1 MAKLK
6 IGICGWG
13 NVATGLYEQL
23 VNGDE
28 IYADWEICCIG
39 ARRDNPKCN
48 PGSTKIL
55 RDIFEVVEEDIDVL
69 VELIGGVETAK
80 DLITRALC
88 SGKHVVTAN
97 KAVIFE
103 HGEELINLAKKNDVE
118 LLFESAV
125 CAGTPAIK
133 MLSNDLTANK
143 ISKVTGMLNGTTNFI
158 LSNMEE
164 GASYESVLQEAQE
177 KGYAEPD
184 PSLDVNGTDA
194 AHKIGILAALAFNS
208 GLPAKGFYVEGIENI
223 QSQDFTYAN
232 EFHLTVKHLAVA
244 KLNDEGIEL
253 RSHPVML
260 SKNSSLAGLKGVR
273 NGIQFDTNLL
283 GEFHVAG
290 SGAGRESTASG
301 LISDI
306 FALSRSNESSPIRYP
321 DFSKKPN
328 LLNFSDLIFKYYVYL
343 EVKDEPGVLA
353 LISKIFA
360 DQGISFDKVIQ
371 KDQADDGNVPV
382 VIFTNP
388 IIENEMQTAL
398 KSLENHPVISNSKII
413 RIEDL

>member
-23 VNGDE
+23 VNGDK
-28 IYADWEICCIG
+28 IYDDWQICCIG
-39 ARRDNPKCN
+39 ARRDNPKCD
-48 PGSTKIL
+48 PGSVKIL
-55 RDIFEVVEEDIDVL
+55 RDIFAVADEDIDVL

-80 DLITRALC
+80 DLITQALK

-103 HGEELINLAKKNDVE
+103 HGEELINLAIKNNVK

-125 CAGTPAIK
+125 CAGTPSIK

-143 ISKVTGMLNGTTNFI
+143 ISKVAGMLNGTTNFI

-164 GASYESVLQEAQE
+164 GASYESVLQEAKE

-208 GLPAKGFYVEGIENI
+208 GLPASDFHIEGIENI
-223 QSQDFTYAN
+223 QSQDFVYAN
-232 EFHLTVKHLAVA
+232 DFHMTVKHLAVA
-244 KLNDEGIEL
+244 KLNDKGIEL

-260 SKNSSLAGLKGVR
+260 NKDSSLAGLKGVR
-273 NGIQFDTNLL
+273 NGIQFDTSLL

-301 LISDI
+301 LISDL
-306 FALSRSNESSPIRYP
+306 FALSKSNGSSPMQYP
-321 DFSKKPN
+321 DFSKKPD
-328 LLNFSDLIFKYYVYL
+328 LMNFDDLIFKYYVYL
-343 EVKDEPGVLA
+343 EVEDEPGVLA

-360 DQGISFDKVIQ
+360 DHGIGFDKVIQ
-371 KDQADDGNVPV
+371 KDQLENSNVPV
-382 VIFTNP
+382 VIFTDP
-388 IIENEMQTAL
+388 IIESEMQIAL
-398 KSLENHPVISNSKII
+398 KDLDNHPVILNSKII
-413 RIEDL
+413 RIEEL

>member
-23 VNGDE
+23 VNGDK
-28 IYADWEICCIG
+28 IYDDWQICCIG
-39 ARRDNPKCN
+39 ARRDNPKCD
-48 PGSTKIL
+48 PGSVKIL
-55 RDIFEVVEEDIDVL
+55 RDIFAVADEDIDVL

-80 DLITRALC
+80 DLITQALK

-103 HGEELINLAKKNDVE
+103 HGEELINLAIENNVK

-125 CAGTPAIK
+125 CAGTPSIK

-143 ISKVTGMLNGTTNFI
+143 ISKVAGMLNGTTNFI

-164 GASYESVLQEAQE
+164 GASYESVLQEAKE

-208 GLPAKGFYVEGIENI
+208 GLPASDFHIEGIENI
-223 QSQDFTYAN
+223 QSRDFVYAN
-232 EFHLTVKHLAVA
+232 DFHMTVKHLAVA
-244 KLNDEGIEL
+244 KLNDKGIEL

-260 SKNSSLAGLKGVR
+260 NKDSSLAGLKGVR
-273 NGIQFDTNLL
+273 NGIQFDTSLL

-301 LISDI
+301 LISDL
-306 FALSRSNESSPIRYP
+306 FALSKSNGSSPMQYP
-321 DFSKKPN
+321 NFSKKPD
-328 LLNFSDLIFKYYVYL
+328 LMNFDDLIFKYYVYL
-343 EVKDEPGVLA
+343 EVEDEPGVLA
-353 LISKIFA
+353 LITKIFA
-360 DQGISFDKVIQ
+360 DHGIGFDKVIQ
-371 KDQADDGNVPV
+371 KDQLENSNVPV
-382 VIFTNP
+382 VIFTDP
-388 IIENEMQTAL
+388 IIESEMQIAL
-398 KSLENHPVISNSKII
+398 KDLDNHPVILNSKII
-413 RIEDL
+413 RIEEL

>member
-103 HGEELINLAKKNDVE
+103 HGEELINLAKKNNVE

-143 ISKVTGMLNGTTNFI
+143 ISKVAGMLNGTTNFI

-208 GLPAKGFYVEGIENI
+208 GLPSPSFYVEGIEDI

-232 EFHLTVKHLAVA
+232 DFHLTVKHLAVA

-260 SKNSSLAGLKGVR
+260 SKDSSLAGLKGVR

-306 FALSRSNESSPIRYP
+306 FALSKLNGSSPMRYP

-328 LLNFSDLIFKYYVYL
+328 LLNFDDLVFKYYVYL

-360 DQGISFDKVIQ
+360 DQSIGFDKVIQ
-371 KDQADDGNVPV
+371 KDQLGNGNVPV
-382 VIFTNP
+382 VIFTDP
-388 IIENEMQTAL
+388 IVENEMQTAL
-398 KSLENHPVISNSKII
+398 QDLKNNPVILSSKII

>member
-103 HGEELINLAKKNDVE
+103 HGEELINLAKKNNVE

-143 ISKVTGMLNGTTNFI
+143 ISKVAGMLNGTTNFI

-208 GLPAKGFYVEGIENI
+208 GLPTPSFYVEGIEDI

-232 EFHLTVKHLAVA
+232 DFHLTVKHLAVA

-260 SKNSSLAGLKGVR
+260 SKDSSLAGLKGVR

-306 FALSRSNESSPIRYP
+306 FALSRSNGSSPMRYP

-328 LLNFSDLIFKYYVYL
+328 LLNFDDLVFKYYVYL

-360 DQGISFDKVIQ
+360 DQSIGFDKVIQ
-371 KDQADDGNVPV
+371 KDQLGNGNVPV
-382 VIFTNP
+382 VIFTDP
-388 IIENEMQTAL
+388 IVENEMQTAL
-398 KSLENHPVISNSKII
+398 QDLKNNPVILSSKII

>member
-28 IYADWEICCIG
+28 AYADWEICCIG

-55 RDIFEVVEEDIDVL
+55 RDIFDVVEEDIDVL

-80 DLITRALC
+80 DLISRALN

-103 HGEELINLAKKNDVE
+103 HGEELINLAKKNNVE

-143 ISKVTGMLNGTTNFI
+143 ISKVAGMLNGTTNFI

-164 GASYESVLQEAQE
+164 GASYESVLQEAQD

-208 GLPAKGFYVEGIENI
+208 GLPAPGFYVEGIEDI
-223 QSQDFTYAN
+223 KSQDFAYAN

-260 SKNSSLAGLKGVR
+260 SKNSSLAGLRGVR

-306 FALSRSNESSPIRYP
+306 FALSRSNESSSMRYP
-321 DFSKKPN
+321 DFSQKPN
-328 LLNFSDLIFKYYVYL
+328 LLNFGDLIFKYYVYL

-371 KDQADDGNVPV
+371 KDQLDDGNVPV
-382 VIFTNP
+382 VIFTDP

-398 KSLENHPVISNSKII
+398 TSLKNHPVISNSKII

>member
-1 MAKLK
+1 MTKLK

-28 IYADWEICCIG
+28 VYADWEICCIG

-55 RDIFEVVEEDIDVL
+55 RDIFDVVQEDIDVV

-80 DLITRALC
+80 DLIAQALK

-103 HGEELINLAKKNDVE
+103 HGEELINLAKKNNVE

-133 MLSNDLTANK
+133 MFSNDLTANK
-143 ISKVTGMLNGTTNFI
+143 ISKVAGMLNGTTNFI

-208 GLPAKGFYVEGIENI
+208 GLPTPSFYVEGIEDI

-232 EFHLTVKHLAVA
+232 DFHLTVKHLAVA

-260 SKNSSLAGLKGVR
+260 SKDSSLAGLKGVR

-290 SGAGRESTASG
+290 SGAGRDSTASG

-306 FALSRSNESSPIRYP
+306 FALSRSNGSSPMRYP

-328 LLNFSDLIFKYYVYL
+328 LLNFDDLVFKYYVYL

-360 DQGISFDKVIQ
+360 DQSIGFDKVIQ
-371 KDQADDGNVPV
+371 KDQLGNGNVPV
-382 VIFTNP
+382 VIFTDP
-388 IIENEMQTAL
+388 IVENEMQTAL
-398 KSLENHPVISNSKII
+398 KDLKNNPVILSSKII

>member
-1 MAKLK
+1 MTKLK

-23 VNGDE
+23 VGGEE
-28 IYADWEICCIG
+28 IYANWDICCIG

-55 RDIFEVVEEDIDVL
+55 RDIFKVAEEDIDVL

-80 DLITRALC
+80 ELITLALN

-103 HGEELINLAKKNDVE
+103 HGEELINLAKKNNVK

-133 MLSNDLTANK
+133 MLSNDLIANK
-143 ISKVTGMLNGTTNFI
+143 ISKVAGMLNGTTNFI
-158 LSNMEE
+158 LSSMEE
-164 GASYESVLQEAQE
+164 GASYETVLKEAQE

-194 AHKIGILAALAFNS
+194 AHKIGILAALTFNS
-208 GLPAKGFYVEGIENI
+208 GLPASNFHIEGIENI
-223 QSQDFTYAN
+223 QSEDFTYAN

-244 KLNDEGIEL
+244 KLNDHGIEL

-260 SKNSSLAGLKGVR
+260 SKDSSLAGLKGVR
-273 NGIQFDTNLL
+273 NGIQFDTDLL

-301 LISDI
+301 LISDLY
-306 FALSRSNESSPIRYP
+306 ALSNSGESNPMQYP

-328 LLNFSDLIFKYYVYL
+328 LVKFEDLIFKYYVYL

-360 DQGISFDKVIQ
+360 GQGIGFDKVIQ
-371 KDQADDGNVPV
+371 KDQLDNGNVPV
-382 VIFTNP
+382 VIFTDP
-388 IIENEMQTAL
+388 ILEKEMQIAL
-398 KSLENHPVISNSKII
+398 QDLKNHPVILNSKII

>member
-23 VNGDE
+23 VNGNE
-28 IYADWEICCIG
+28 IYSDWEICCIG

-55 RDIFEVVEEDIDVL
+55 RDIFDVVEENIDVL

-80 DLITRALC
+80 ELIVKALN
-88 SGKHVVTAN
+88 SGKHVITAN

-103 HGEELINLAKKNDVE
+103 HGEELINLAKKNNVE

-125 CAGTPAIK
+125 CAGTPTIK
-133 MLSNDLTANK
+133 MLSNDLTANR
-143 ISKVTGMLNGTTNFI
+143 ISKVAGMLNGTTNFI

-164 GASYESVLQEAQE
+164 GASYESVLQEAQK

-208 GLPAKGFYVEGIENI
+208 GLPVSGFYVEGIENI

-244 KLNDEGIEL
+244 KLHDKGIEL

-301 LISDI
+301 LISDL
-306 FALSRSNESSPIRYP
+306 FALSKFNGTSPMQYP

-328 LLNFSDLIFKYYVYL
+328 LLNFYDLIFKYYVYL

-371 KDQADDGNVPV
+371 KDQLDDGNVPV
-382 VIFTNP
+382 VIFTDP

>member
-80 DLITRALC
+80 DLITRALS

-103 HGEELINLAKKNDVE
+103 HGEELINLAKKNNVE

-133 MLSNDLTANK
+133 MFSNDLTANK
-143 ISKVTGMLNGTTNFI
+143 ISKVAGMLNGTTNFI

-208 GLPAKGFYVEGIENI
+208 GLPTPSFYVEGIEDI

-232 EFHLTVKHLAVA
+232 DFHLTVKHLAVA

-260 SKNSSLAGLKGVR
+260 SKDSSLAGLKGVR

-306 FALSRSNESSPIRYP
+306 FSLSRSNGSSPMRYP

-328 LLNFSDLIFKYYVYL
+328 LLNFDDLVFKYYVYL

-360 DQGISFDKVIQ
+360 DQSIGFDKVIQ
-371 KDQADDGNVPV
+371 KDQLGNGNVPV
-382 VIFTNP
+382 VIFTDP
-388 IIENEMQTAL
+388 IVENEMQTAL
-398 KSLENHPVISNSKII
+398 KDLKNNPVILSSKII

>member
-23 VNGDE
+23 VSGDE
-28 IYADWEICCIG
+28 IYNDWEICCIG

-55 RDIFEVVEEDIDVL
+55 RDIFEVVKEDIDVL

-80 DLITRALC
+80 DLITQALK

-103 HGEELINLAKKNDVE
+103 HGEELINLAIKNNVE

-133 MLSNDLTANK
+133 MLSNDLIANK
-143 ISKVTGMLNGTTNFI
+143 ISKVAGMLNGTTNFI

-164 GASYESVLQEAQE
+164 GASYESVLQEAQD

-208 GLPAKGFYVEGIENI
+208 GLPAHGFYVEGIENI
-223 QSQDFTYAN
+223 KSQDFIYAN
-232 EFHLTVKHLAVA
+232 DFHLTVKHLAVA
-244 KLNDEGIEL
+244 KLNDAGIEL

-273 NGIQFDTNLL
+273 NGIQFDTDLL

-306 FALSRSNESSPIRYP
+306 SALSRSSEFSPMHYP

-328 LLNFSDLIFKYYVYL
+328 LLNFDDLVFKYYVYL

-360 DQGISFDKVIQ
+360 DQSIGFDKVIQ
-371 KDQADDGNVPV
+371 KDQLDNGNVPV
-382 VIFTNP
+382 VIFTDP
-388 IIENEMQTAL
+388 IVENDMQTAL
-398 KSLENHPVISNSKII
+398 QDLNNHPVILNSKII

>member
-80 DLITRALC
+80 DLITRALS

-103 HGEELINLAKKNDVE
+103 HGEELINLAKKNNVE

-133 MLSNDLTANK
+133 MFSNDLTANK
-143 ISKVTGMLNGTTNFI
+143 ISKVAGMLNGTTNFI

-208 GLPAKGFYVEGIENI
+208 GLPTPSFYVEGIEDI

-232 EFHLTVKHLAVA
+232 DFHLTVKHLAVA

-260 SKNSSLAGLKGVR
+260 SKDSSLAGLKGVR

-306 FALSRSNESSPIRYP
+306 FALSRSNGSSPMRYP

-328 LLNFSDLIFKYYVYL
+328 LLNFDDLVFKYYVYL

-360 DQGISFDKVIQ
+360 DQNIGFDKVIQ
-371 KDQADDGNVPV
+371 KDQLDNNNVPV
-382 VIFTNP
+382 VIFTDS
-388 IIENEMQTAL
+388 IVENEMQTAL
-398 KSLENHPVISNSKII
+398 QDLKNHPVILNSKII
-413 RIEDL
+413 RIEEL

>member
-80 DLITRALC
+80 DLITRALS

-103 HGEELINLAKKNDVE
+103 HGEELINLAKKNNVE

-133 MLSNDLTANK
+133 MFSNDLTANK
-143 ISKVTGMLNGTTNFI
+143 ISKVAGMLNGTTNFI

-208 GLPAKGFYVEGIENI
+208 GLPTPSFYVEGIEDI

-232 EFHLTVKHLAVA
+232 DFHLTVKHLAVA

-260 SKNSSLAGLKGVR
+260 SKDSSLAGLKGVR

-306 FALSRSNESSPIRYP
+306 FALSRSNGSSPMRYP

-328 LLNFSDLIFKYYVYL
+328 LLNFDDLVFKYYVYL
-343 EVKDEPGVLA
+343 EVKDEPGGLA

-360 DQGISFDKVIQ
+360 DQSIGFDKVIQ
-371 KDQADDGNVPV
+371 KDQLGNGNVPV
-382 VIFTNP
+382 VIFTDP
-388 IIENEMQTAL
+388 IVENEMQTAL
-398 KSLENHPVISNSKII
+398 QDLKNNPVILSSKII

>member
-13 NVATGLYEQL
+13 NVATGLYEEL
-23 VNGDE
+23 VNGAE
-28 IYADWEICCIG
+28 IYNYWEICCIG

-69 VELIGGVETAK
+69 VELIGGVEIAK
-80 DLITRALC
+80 DLIERALNA
-88 SGKHVVTAN
+88 GKHVVTAN

-103 HGEELINLAKKNDVE
+103 HGEELINTAIKNNVE

-125 CAGTPAIK
+125 CAGTPSIK

-143 ISKVTGMLNGTTNFI
+143 ISKVAGMLNGTTNFI

-164 GASYESVLQEAQE
+164 GASYEAVLQEAQE

-194 AHKIGILAALAFNS
+194 AHKIGILSALAFNT
-208 GLPAKGFYVEGIENI
+208 GLPAPSFYVEGIENI
-223 QSQDFTYAN
+223 QSQDFTYA
-232 EFHLTVKHLAVA
+232 EDFQLTIKHLAVA

-253 RSHPVML
+253 RSHPVLL
-260 SKNSSLAGLKGVR
+260 SKDSSLAGLKGVR

-301 LISDI
+301 LISDL
-306 FALSRSNESSPIRYP
+306 FALSRSKGSSPMRYP
-321 DFSKKPN
+321 DFSKKAN
-328 LLNFSDLIFKYYVYL
+328 LLNFDDLVFKYYVYL

-360 DQGISFDKVIQ
+360 DQSIGFDKVIQ
-371 KDQADDGNVPV
+371 KDQLDNSNVPV
-382 VIFTNP
+382 VIFTDP
-388 IIENEMQTAL
+388 IVENEMQIAL
-398 KSLENHPVISNSKII
+398 QDLKNNPVILNSKII

>member
-80 DLITRALC
+80 DLITRALS

-103 HGEELINLAKKNDVE
+103 HGEELINLAKKNNVE

-133 MLSNDLTANK
+133 MFSNDLTANK
-143 ISKVTGMLNGTTNFI
+143 ISKVAGMLNGTTNFI

-208 GLPAKGFYVEGIENI
+208 GLPTPSFYVEGIEDI

-232 EFHLTVKHLAVA
+232 DFHLTVKHLAVA

-260 SKNSSLAGLKGVR
+260 SKDSSLAGLKGVR

-290 SGAGRESTASG
+290 SGAGRDSTASG

-306 FALSRSNESSPIRYP
+306 FALSRSNGSSPMRYP

-328 LLNFSDLIFKYYVYL
+328 LLNFDDLVFKYYVYL

-360 DQGISFDKVIQ
+360 DQSIGFDKVIQ
-371 KDQADDGNVPV
+371 KDQLGNGNVPV
-382 VIFTNP
+382 VIFTDP
-388 IIENEMQTAL
+388 IVENEMQTAL
-398 KSLENHPVISNSKII
+398 KDLKNNPVILSSKII

>member
-1 MAKLK
+1 MTKLK

-23 VNGDE
+23 VSGDE

-55 RDIFEVVEEDIDVL
+55 RDIFKVADEDIDVL
-69 VELIGGVETAK
+69 VELIGGVETANE
-80 DLITRALC
+80 LITMALI

-103 HGEELINLAKKNDVE
+103 HGQELINLAKRNNVQ

-133 MLSNDLTANK
+133 MLSNDLIANK
-143 ISKVTGMLNGTTNFI
+143 ISKVAGMLNGTTNFI
-158 LSNMEE
+158 LSKMEE
-164 GASYESVLQEAQE
+164 GASFEAVLSEAQE

-194 AHKIGILAALAFNS
+194 AQKIGILSALVFNS
-208 GLPAKGFYVEGIENI
+208 GLPTTNFYIEGIENI
-223 QSQDFTYAN
+223 QSEDFAYAN
-232 EFHLTVKHLAVA
+232 DFHFTVKHLAVA
-244 KLNDEGIEL
+244 KLNDRGLEL

-301 LISDI
+301 LISDLY
-306 FALSRSNESSPIRYP
+306 ALSNANQSNPMQYP

-328 LLNFSDLIFKYYVYL
+328 LLNFDDLIFKYYVYL

-360 DQGISFDKVIQ
+360 AQGIGFDKVIQ
-371 KDQADDGNVPV
+371 KDQLDNGNVPV
-382 VIFTNP
+382 VIFTDP
-388 IIENEMQTAL
+388 IIEKEMQVAL
-398 KSLENHPVISNSKII
+398 RDLENHPVILNSKII

>member
-80 DLITRALC
+80 DLITRALS

-103 HGEELINLAKKNDVE
+103 HGEELINLAKKNNVE

-133 MLSNDLTANK
+133 MFSNDLTANK
-143 ISKVTGMLNGTTNFI
+143 ISKVAGMLNGTTNFI

-208 GLPAKGFYVEGIENI
+208 GLPTPSFYVEGIEDI

-232 EFHLTVKHLAVA
+232 DFHLTVKHLAVA

-260 SKNSSLAGLKGVR
+260 SKDSSLAGLKGVR

-306 FALSRSNESSPIRYP
+306 FALSRLNGSSPMRYP

-328 LLNFSDLIFKYYVYL
+328 LLNFDDLVFKYYVYL

-360 DQGISFDKVIQ
+360 DQSIGFDKVIQ
-371 KDQADDGNVPV
+371 KDQLGNGNVPV
-382 VIFTNP
+382 VIFTDP
-388 IIENEMQTAL
+388 IVENEMQTAL
-398 KSLENHPVISNSKII
+398 KDLKNNPVILSSKII

>member
-80 DLITRALC
+80 DLITRALS

-103 HGEELINLAKKNDVE
+103 HGEELINLAKKNNVE

-133 MLSNDLTANK
+133 MFSNDLTANK
-143 ISKVTGMLNGTTNFI
+143 ISKVAGMLNGTTNFI

-208 GLPAKGFYVEGIENI
+208 GLPARSFYVEGIEDI

-232 EFHLTVKHLAVA
+232 DFHLTVKHLAVA

-260 SKNSSLAGLKGVR
+260 SKDSSLAGLKGVR

-306 FALSRSNESSPIRYP
+306 FALSRSNGSSPMRYP

-328 LLNFSDLIFKYYVYL
+328 LLNFDDLVFKYYVYL

-360 DQGISFDKVIQ
+360 DQSIGFDKVIQ
-371 KDQADDGNVPV
+371 KDQLGNGNVPV
-382 VIFTNP
+382 VIFTDP
-388 IIENEMQTAL
+388 IVENEMQTAL
-398 KSLENHPVISNSKII
+398 KDLKNNPVILSSKII

>member
-23 VNGDE
+23 VNGNE
-28 IYADWEICCIG
+28 IYSDWEICCIG

-55 RDIFEVVEEDIDVL
+55 RDIFDVVHEDIDVV

-80 DLITRALC
+80 DLIAQALE

-103 HGEELINLAKKNDVE
+103 HGEELINLAKKNNVE

-125 CAGTPAIK
+125 CAGTPTIK
-133 MLSNDLTANK
+133 MLSNDLTANR
-143 ISKVTGMLNGTTNFI
+143 ITKVAGMLNGTTNFI

-164 GASYESVLQEAQE
+164 GASYDSVLKEAQE

-208 GLPAKGFYVEGIENI
+208 GLPVSGIYIEGIENI
-223 QSQDFTYAN
+223 QLQDFTYAN

-244 KLNDEGIEL
+244 KLNDKGVEL

-301 LISDI
+301 LISDL
-306 FALSRSNESSPIRYP
+306 FALSKFNGSSPMCYP

-328 LLNFSDLIFKYYVYL
+328 LLNFADLIFKYYVYL

-371 KDQADDGNVPV
+371 KDQLDNGNVPV
-382 VIFTNP
+382 VIFTDP

-398 KSLENHPVISNSKII
+398 KGLENYPVISNSKII

>member
-23 VNGDE
+23 VNGDK

-103 HGEELINLAKKNDVE
+103 HGEELINLAKKNNVE

-133 MLSNDLTANK
+133 MFSNDLTANK
-143 ISKVTGMLNGTTNFI
+143 ISKVAGMLNGTTNFI

-208 GLPAKGFYVEGIENI
+208 GLPARSFYVEGIEDI

-232 EFHLTVKHLAVA
+232 DFHLTVKHLAVA

-260 SKNSSLAGLKGVR
+260 SKDSSLAGLKGVR

-306 FALSRSNESSPIRYP
+306 FALSRLNGSSPMRYP
-321 DFSKKPN
+321 DFFKKPN
-328 LLNFSDLIFKYYVYL
+328 LLNFDDLVFKYYVYL

-360 DQGISFDKVIQ
+360 DQSIGFDKVIQ
-371 KDQADDGNVPV
+371 KDQLGNGNVPV
-382 VIFTNP
+382 VIFTDP
-388 IIENEMQTAL
+388 IVENEMQTAL
-398 KSLENHPVISNSKII
+398 KDLKNNPVILSSKII

>member
-13 NVATGLYEQL
+13 NVATGLYEEL
-23 VNGDE
+23 VNGAE
-28 IYADWEICCIG
+28 IYNDWEICCIG

-80 DLITRALC
+80 DLIERALNA
-88 SGKHVVTAN
+88 GKHVVTAN

-103 HGEELINLAKKNDVE
+103 HGEELINTAIKNNVE

-125 CAGTPAIK
+125 CAGTPSIK

-143 ISKVTGMLNGTTNFI
+143 ISKVAGMLNGTTNFI

-164 GASYESVLQEAQE
+164 GASYEAVLQEAQE

-194 AHKIGILAALAFNS
+194 AHKIGILSALAFNT
-208 GLPAKGFYVEGIENI
+208 GLPAPNFYVEGIENI
-223 QSQDFTYAN
+223 QSQDFTYA
-232 EFHLTVKHLAVA
+232 EDFQLTIKHLAVA

-253 RSHPVML
+253 RSHPVLL
-260 SKNSSLAGLKGVR
+260 SKDSSLAGLKGVR

-301 LISDI
+301 LISDL
-306 FALSRSNESSPIRYP
+306 FALSRSKGSSPMRYP
-321 DFSKKPN
+321 DFSKKAN
-328 LLNFSDLIFKYYVYL
+328 LLNFDDLVFKYYVYL

-360 DQGISFDKVIQ
+360 DQSIGFDKVIQ
-371 KDQADDGNVPV
+371 KDQLDNSNVPV
-382 VIFTNP
+382 VIFTDP
-388 IIENEMQTAL
+388 IVENEMQIAL
-398 KSLENHPVISNSKII
+398 QDLKNNPVILNSKII

>member
-23 VNGDE
+23 VNGNE
-28 IYADWEICCIG
+28 IYSDWEICCIG

-55 RDIFEVVEEDIDVL
+55 RDIFDVVHEDIDVV

-80 DLITRALC
+80 DLIAQALE

-103 HGEELINLAKKNDVE
+103 HGEELINLAKKNNVE

-125 CAGTPAIK
+125 CAGTPTIK
-133 MLSNDLTANK
+133 MLSNDLTANR
-143 ISKVTGMLNGTTNFI
+143 ITKVAGMLNGTTNFI

-164 GASYESVLQEAQE
+164 GASYDSVLKEAQE

-208 GLPAKGFYVEGIENI
+208 GLPASGFYIEGIENI
-223 QSQDFTYAN
+223 QLQDFTYAN
-232 EFHLTVKHLAVA
+232 EFHFTVKHLAVA
-244 KLNDEGIEL
+244 KLNDKGVEL

-301 LISDI
+301 LISDL
-306 FALSRSNESSPIRYP
+306 FALSKFNGSSPMCYP

-328 LLNFSDLIFKYYVYL
+328 LLNFADLIFKYYVYL

-371 KDQADDGNVPV
+371 KDQLDNGNVPV
-382 VIFTNP
+382 VIFTDP

-398 KSLENHPVISNSKII
+398 KGLENYPVISNSKII

>member
-103 HGEELINLAKKNDVE
+103 HGEELINLAKKNNVE

-143 ISKVTGMLNGTTNFI
+143 ISKVAGMLNGTTNFI

-208 GLPAKGFYVEGIENI
+208 GLPASSFYVEGIEDI
-223 QSQDFTYAN
+223 QSQDFKYAN
-232 EFHLTVKHLAVA
+232 DFHLTVKHLAVA
-244 KLNDEGIEL
+244 KLNDEGMEL
-253 RSHPVML
+253 RCHPVML
-260 SKNSSLAGLKGVR
+260 SKDSSLAGLKGVR

-306 FALSRSNESSPIRYP
+306 FALSSSNGSSPMRYP

-328 LLNFSDLIFKYYVYL
+328 LLNFDDLVFKYYVYL

-360 DQGISFDKVIQ
+360 DQGIGFDKVIQ
-371 KDQADDGNVPV
+371 KDQLSNGNVPV
-382 VIFTNP
+382 VIFTDP
-388 IIENEMQTAL
+388 IVENEMQTAL
-398 KSLENHPVISNSKII
+398 QDLKNHPVILRSKII